1 MYSDDESNEIV
12 RQLIR
17 LEMLTQ
23 PQLTE
28 AIEYQCRLPQS
39 QRQNLIQVLL
49 DMEHLTPEQL
59 TWVEEMQTPNTPPAP
74 EPTPLSQEEQL
85 TPWELLEQRDP
96 GQDVQMAPEFAAL
109 FAETPAPAPH
119 VAPEAEPDLW
129 KMLESTPASITQP
142 AVVNPPPA
150 TPAAPLLAQS
160 PHGIPQSIYSPPSG
174 FQAAGPFAQRNRQPQ
189 TAPGV
194 VASRGGEDIPPPP
207 GTDIAVARARQPLGE
222 MLIAAH
228 ELEEWQLTH
237 ALCVQRDTQPTPRL
251 GTLLV
256 HLGYVRAEVVQR
268 ALSSQ

>member
-1 MYSDDESNEIV
+1 MHSDDESNEIV
-12 RQLIR
+12 RQLIK
-17 LEMLTQ
+17 LEVLTQ

-39 QRQNLIQVLL
+39 QRQDLVSILL
-49 DMEHLTPEQL
+49 DMEYLTPEQL
-59 TWVEEMQTPNTPPAP
+59 AWVEDMHSSHTPPQP
-74 EPTPLSQEEQL
+74 EPAPLSETEQL
-85 TPWELLEQRDP
+85 TPWELLEQRDSS
-96 GQDVQMAPEFAAL
+96 QTMKMSPEFAAL
-109 FAETPAPAPH
+109 FAESPAP
-119 VAPEAEPDLW
+119 EPASTQNSETDLW
-129 KMLESTPASITQP
+129 KMLESTPAAMNQP
-142 AVVNPPPA
+142 PVVQPPPA
-150 TPAAPLLAQS
+150 TPPAPLLAQS
-160 PHGIPQSIYSPPSG
+160 PHGIPQSITPPPSG

-194 VASRGGEDIPPPP
+194 VATRGGEDIPPPP

-256 HLGYVRAEVVQR
+256 HLGYVKAEVVKR
-268 ALSSQ
+268 ALNAQ